1 MRLRVGGIIRRG
13 TDERWGSRT
22 SRSRSR
28 TPRPSRRSRRKMLV
42 ATRRGS
48 SVLDRRARVSS
59 HRDGRAGLRA
69 ADVPCGSVGRGVRM
83 ACAAAR
89 RISRARRTPLVDPR
103 GTSHA
108 CPGARRARDGHA
120 RRGACDR
127 AWCRAVHDRSR
138 FLTLR
143 GVADD
148 EPARRDVIASRAPVH
163 AQKEG
168 IPEPARTEKLAATS
182 AALYKE
188 RSGEGGIRT
197 PGGRSL
203 TRFRVVPFQPGSRT
217 SPWCRRRAD
226 ECVLL
231 PWMRID
237 AKSARSPRRDET
249 FAGVERCSRSS
260 ATRGGATAVA
270 ERLRFRP

>member
-1 MRLRVGGIIRRG
+1 M
-13 TDERWGSRT
+13 TRWRHSSAVVPT
-22 SRSRSR
+22 SDGAHAPLDRDRE
-28 TPRPSRRSRRKMLV
+28 PGAPSRRSRRKMLV

-188 RSGEGGIRT
+188 RRGGD
-197 PGGRSL
+197 SN
-203 TRFRVVPFQPGSRT
+203 
-217 SPWCRRRAD
+217 
-226 ECVLL
+226 
-231 PWMRID
+231 
-237 AKSARSPRRDET
+237 PRRPKPHT
-249 FAGVERCSRSS
+249 ISSRAVSTGLTHLSVVSS
-260 ATRGGATAVA
+260 SRG
-270 ERLRFRP
+270 